1 MKRVLLALLFAFSS
15 VGLTAHAADDSLV
28 GTYNGH
34 LITLDGYQVG
44 VRITITSVDGNNVK
58 GSTVHYGNVCNTPAP
73 IEGTVV
79 GHKVSL
85 TSPTVPDCFERKF
98 DLQRDGNKFSG
109 KMRNKVGEFDYEVS
123 K

>member
-1 MKRVLLALLFAFSS
+1 MNRTLLALLFTLASI
-15 VGLTAHAADDSLV
+15 GLPVHAADDSLV

-34 LITLDGYQVG
+34 LITLNGYQVG
-44 VRITITSVDGNNVK
+44 VKITITSVDGNNVK

-79 GHKVSL
+79 GRKVSL
-85 TSPTVPDCFERKF
+85 RSPAVPDCFERKF

-109 KMRNKVGEFDYEVS
+109 KMINKVGEFEYEVS
-123 K
+123 R

>member
-1 MKRVLLALLFAFSS
+1 MQRNLVYLLLALGL

-34 LITLDGYQVG
+34 LITLNGYQVG
-44 VRITITSVDGNNVK
+44 VQITITSVDGNNVK

-79 GHKVSL
+79 GRKVSL
-85 TSPTVPDCFERKF
+85 RSPAVPDCFERKF

-109 KMRNKVGEFDYEVS
+109 KMINKVGEFEYEVS